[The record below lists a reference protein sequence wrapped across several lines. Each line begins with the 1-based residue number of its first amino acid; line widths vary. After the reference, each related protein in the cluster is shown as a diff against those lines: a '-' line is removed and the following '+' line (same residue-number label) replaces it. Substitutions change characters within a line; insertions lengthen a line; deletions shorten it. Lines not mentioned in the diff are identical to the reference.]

1 MKSMELTPAGQD
13 KIKRYGWIAKDTPGE
28 LAMIAK
34 TDLHVD
40 KTYQREA
47 FKFKIMEIASAWS
60 WIACGA
66 IVVGKRNEQF
76 WVIDGQHRVVASMRR
91 SDITHLPCVVFDT
104 EDVRQEARGFLAAN
118 TLRKPISAMQKRNAL
133 VAAGDDL
140 AMFVDKTCAELG
152 IKLTRHPKCGM
163 ETNSISALMSKASAN
178 RQSFADCLSICAE
191 LSADQDQP
199 IPAKLFLA
207 ISYINDRH
215 EIKADK
221 RLSYR
226 IRAKGLRSLVDAAM
240 RASAF
245 FLSSNPKT
253 WAKGI
258 IDEINKGLHSRI
270 SID

>member
-1 MKSMELTPAGQD
+1 MKSMELTQHGLD

-66 IVVGKRNEQF
+66 IVVGKRNGQF

-104 EDVRQEARGFLAAN
+104 EDVRQEARGFLSAN

-152 IKLTRHPKCGM
+152 IKLTRNPKCAM

-178 RQSFADCLSICAE
+178 RRSFADCLSICAE
-191 LSADQDQP
+191 LSADQDEP

-207 ISYINDRH
+207 ISYINDRR
-215 EIKADK
+215 EIKTDRRLAD
-221 RLSYR
+221 R
-226 IRAKGLRSLVDAAM
+226 IRAKGLRSLVDAAS

-245 FLSSNPKT
+245 FLSNNPKT

-258 IDEINKGLHSRI
+258 IDEINKGLHNKI